1 MHKKRLS
8 FLYGEDV
15 LSLSRAIRLN
25 DDVLARMLLPR
36 SLPINGNWEIEQVQL
51 SQPHY
56 IVNLQD
62 A

>member
-36 SLPINGNWEIEQVQL
+36 SLPINGN
-51 SQPHY
+51 
-56 IVNLQD
+56 
-62 A
+62 